1 MELVTGEANIYLIP
15 MHQAKSLDVL
25 PHLILTSSLEV
36 GATLIPVYR

>member
-1 MELVTGEANIYLIP
+1 MGLVTREATIYLIP

-25 PHLILTSSLEV
+25 PHLILTSSLDV